1 MISAKN
7 ILLLLGLILAMPAF
21 GQLRL
26 QWQAVDSMAVTW
38 VEQQKPIAPFA
49 DSAAVVLFLEE
60 NLNAFKA
67 QAYLTAS
74 VDSLEWGDS
83 TVIAHLYLGPVLRFS
98 SLENGNLPEWLLE
111 KVRFREGAYRDK
123 LLGGGANGNSPGQ
136 RGANGNSPGQRG
148 ANGNSPVRGVEEA
161 LLEEAE
167 NAGYPFARI
176 WLDSLSWKGPAFTAG
191 LYWESGPA
199 IEWAPVQVEGEVKLA
214 PVYLQQY
221 LGLRPGTPYSRRKVL
236 EARNRLRE
244 LPFVRETKD
253 PVVEFL
259 GQTAALK
266 LFLERKKASRLD
278 FLVGVLPTNNEGPTR
293 KLLITGT
300 FNAEFQNAFGKGE
313 RIYASFEQLRPGTQE
328 LELAFTYPYLLQLPF
343 GIDLG
348 FNQYKRDSTFNDVIF
363 DLGLRYLMPGGNYLR
378 AFWNRSSSSLI
389 SIDQERVL
397 QTRQLPSTL
406 DVQVNAFGLE
416 LLWQKLD
423 YRFNPRK
430 GWSLGARAS
439 AGTKTIEPNPAI
451 TGLQDPED
459 PGFDFTTL
467 YDTLDQ
473 KTYLVRL
480 TGDVGYFFPVFSSFA
495 LYLRNRSGWVY
506 SPQSIYRNE
515 QIRIGGNRL
524 LRGFDEES
532 IFATLYSVFSLEYR
546 LLLDGNSYLYAFGD
560 YGYVEDRTTTTRR
573 FDRPAGLGVGLTFE
587 TPVGIFGISVAVGQ
601 QFNQGFDFRNP
612 KLHFGYVS
620 VF

>member
-1 MISAKN
+1 M
-7 ILLLLGLILAMPAF
+7 LLGCLLWVLAASGQVRLAWVGGDSLEAPASF
-21 GQLRL
+21 
-26 QWQAVDSMAVTW
+26 S
-38 VEQQKPIAPFA
+38 
-49 DSAAVVLFLEE
+49 DSAAVAAFLEKNIQE
-60 NLNAFKA
+60 LRA
-67 QAYLTAS
+67 QSHLTAS
-74 VDSLEWGDS
+74 VDRVEWGDS
-83 TVIAHLYLGPVLRFS
+83 IAKIHLYKGPVVRVGR
-98 SLENGNLPEWLLE
+98 LENGNVPESMLE
-111 KVRFREGAYRDK
+111 KVRFRTKNFAGRPLQAAEIRALQES
-123 LLGGGANGNSPGQ
+123 LLG
-136 RGANGNSPGQRG
+136 
-148 ANGNSPVRGVEEA
+148 
-161 LLEEAE
+161 EAE
-167 NAGYPFARI
+167 NSGFPFARF
-176 WLDSLSWKGPAFTAG
+176 WLDSVIWEGDALEARLF
-191 LYWESGPA
+191 WESGPA
-199 IEWAPVQVEGEVKLA
+199 ITWTPVQVEGEAKLE
-214 PVYLQQY
+214 PMYLQQY
-221 LGLRPGTPYSRRKVL
+221 LGIRPGTAYSRRKVL

-253 PVVEFL
+253 PVVEFS
-259 GQTAALK
+259 GQWAALK

-278 FLVGVLPTNNEGPTR
+278 FLVGVLPTNNEGPSR
-293 KLLITGT
+293 RLLVTGT

-363 DLGLRYLMPGGNYLR
+363 DVGLRYLMPGGNFLR
-378 AFWNRSSSSLI
+378 AFWNRTASSNI
-389 SIDQERVL
+389 AIDQERVL
-397 QTRQLPSTL
+397 QTRQLPATL

-416 LLWQKLD
+416 WQWQRLD

-430 GWSLGARAS
+430 GWSLAARGS
-439 AGTKTIEPNPAI
+439 AGTKTILRNPAI
-451 TGLQDPED
+451 TALQDPED
-459 PGFDFTTL
+459 PAFNFATL

-473 KTYLVRL
+473 KTYLVRA
-480 TGDVGYFFPVFSSFA
+480 TGDVGYFIPVFSSFA

-532 IFATLYSVFSLEYR
+532 IFASLYSVFSLEYR

-601 QFNQGFDFRNP
+601 QFGQGFDFRNP

>member
-1 MISAKN
+1 MIFRKN
-7 ILLLLGLILAMPAF
+7 TIFLFFLLLASEAA
-21 GQLRL
+21 GQIRL
-26 QWQAVDSMAVTW
+26 QWQGMDSMAVTW
-38 VEQQKPIAPFA
+38 VEEQKPNAPFE
-49 DSAAVVLFLEE
+49 DSAAVGTFLEE
-60 NLNAFKA
+60 TLKELRDRSF
-67 QAYLTAS
+67 LTAS
-74 VDSLEWGDS
+74 IDSVEWKDRLA
-83 TVIAHLYLGPVLRFS
+83 IAHLYLGPELRLS
-98 SLENGNLPEWLLE
+98 RLEVGDLPEWLLA
-111 KVRFREGAYRDK
+111 KVRFQERAYSGKPLRPQEI
-123 LLGGGANGNSPGQ
+123 LAL
-136 RGANGNSPGQRG
+136 
-148 ANGNSPVRGVEEA
+148 EEA

-176 WLDSLSWKGPAFTAG
+176 WLDSLEWKGSAFTAG

-199 IEWAPVQVEGEVKLA
+199 IQWAPVEVEGEVKLTSM
-214 PVYLQQY
+214 YLQQY
-221 LGLRPGTPYSRRKVL
+221 LGLKPGAPYSRQKVL

-244 LPFVRETKD
+244 LPFVRAAKD
-253 PVVEFL
+253 PMVEFQ
-259 GQTAALK
+259 GPAATLK

-278 FLVGVLPTNNEGPTR
+278 FLIGVLPTNNEGPNR
-293 KLLITGT
+293 RVLITGT

-313 RIYASFEQLRPGTQE
+313 RIYASFEQLRPGTQD
-328 LELAFTYPYLLQLPF
+328 LELAFSYPYVLQLPF
-343 GIDLG
+343 GVDLG
-348 FNQYKRDSTFNDVIF
+348 FNQYKRDSTYNDVIF
-363 DLGLRYLMPGGNYLR
+363 DAGLRYLLPGGNYLR
-378 AFWNRSSSSLI
+378 AFWNRTSSSLI
-389 SIDQERVL
+389 SVDQERVL
-397 QTRQLPSTL
+397 QTRTLPATL

-416 LLWQKLD
+416 YLWQRLD
-423 YRFNPRK
+423 YRYNPRK

-439 AGTKTIEPNPAI
+439 AGTKSIEPNPAI
-451 TGLQDPED
+451 TELQDPND
-459 PGFDFTTL
+459 PAFDFSAL

-480 TGDVGYFFPVFSSFA
+480 TGDVGYFFPIFSSFA

-573 FDRPAGLGVGLTFE
+573 FDRPVGLGVGLTFE

-601 QFNQGFDFRNP
+601 QYGQGFDFRNP